1 MVVVDIGSV
10 RDEIEAAVI
19 AFAALLTV
27 EVGPSMRHDRSSE
40 WSFLRKNPHFH
51 CASSNVYSDE
61 TFA

>member
-10 RDEIEAAVI
+10 RAEIEAAVV
-19 AFAALLTV
+19 AVVTLLTV
-27 EVGPSMRHDRSSE
+27 VVGPMCHDRSSE
-40 WSFLRKNPHFH
+40 WSFLPQNPHFH